1 MYTRYVPNMMNEW
14 SQVVRFGI
22 PFACGAVTDLWW
34 RSVIEPA
41 GMAHGA
47 AAPRL
52 PIEMMLSFGA
62 VSGLIA
68 QTLTYP
74 LDVVRRRM
82 QVRTDACPVFLHAT
96 L

>member
-1 MYTRYVPNMMNEW
+1 MQSLKQRYRE
-14 SQVVRFGI
+14 S
-22 PFACGAVTDLWW
+22 A
-34 RSVIEPA
+34 IEPT
-41 GMAHGA
+41 GMVHGA

-82 QVRTDACPVFLHAT
+82 QVSPLPIRQPLHIT
-96 L
+96 Y

>member
-1 MYTRYVPNMMNEW
+1 MANGLVCADMQTLKQRYR
-14 SQVVRFGI
+14 QY
-22 PFACGAVTDLWW
+22 AV
-34 RSVIEPA
+34 EPA
-41 GMAHGA
+41 GVLHGS

-52 PIEMMLSFGA
+52 PVEMMLGFGA

-82 QVRTDACPVFLHAT
+82 QVRSVALLSIVCRAAHADR
-96 L
+96 LIH

>member
-1 MYTRYVPNMMNEW
+1 MV
-14 SQVVRFGI
+14 
-22 PFACGAVTDLWW
+22 
-34 RSVIEPA
+34 
-41 GMAHGA
+41 HGA

-52 PIEMMLSFGA
+52 PIEMMLIFGA

-82 QVRTDACPVFLHAT
+82 QVDSLPIRQPLQPHR
-96 L
+96 